1 MGSGFSGVEIL
12 WATPKG
18 WVAFPLAELEGGI
31 PGDKEVR
38 VTVLSWK
45 EEASLGKGA
54 EDLWPEGHTHRQR
67 RGKVLS
73 GTYTARLLAPGREF
87 RALAWT

>member
-45 EEASLGKGA
+45 EEASLG
-54 EDLWPEGHTHRQR
+54 
-67 RGKVLS
+67 
-73 GTYTARLLAPGREF
+73 
-87 RALAWT
+87 